1 MEMNDPRRLLQ
12 DTVLPFNPEDAR
24 KIADMHEDDENI
36 PEVVR
41 CLCSIKQSS
50 GLMVQCEVG
59 KHFLGNFETS

>member
-36 PEVVR
+36 PDVVR